1 MRNSS
6 ESESSPIVI
15 EPEAKSDIRAARD
28 YYSDK
33 GDQTSDRFRDELTQ
47 IFELLSRHP
56 EAVAVAFGRTRLKPM
71 RYFPY
76 VIGYIYFAGVAVVG
90 PSFSR
95 SEEVLESKA
104 AECYNQSDSRALD
117 RAWCLGCRKR
127 L

>member
-1 MRNSS
+1 MNRV
-6 ESESSPIVI
+6 PIVI

-76 VIGYIYFAGVAVVG
+76 VIGYIYFEGVVHVTG
-90 PSFSR
+90 VQYGGLGWDEF
-95 SEEVLESKA
+95 
-104 AECYNQSDSRALD
+104 D
-117 RAWCLGCRKR
+117 RRQF
-127 L
+127 

>member
-1 MRNSS
+1 MNRV
-6 ESESSPIVI
+6 PIVI
-15 EPEAKSDIRAARD
+15 ELEAKSDIRAARD

-76 VIGYIYFAGVAVVG
+76 VIGYIYFEGVVHVTG
-90 PSFSR
+90 VQYGGLGWDEF
-95 SEEVLESKA
+95 
-104 AECYNQSDSRALD
+104 D
-117 RAWCLGCRKR
+117 RRQF
-127 L
+127 